1 MKHASLTMKSATNC
15 KRHGESKDLVLKKT
29 LMNQHELKQT
39 IKNHVNTE
47 LLTA

>member
-1 MKHASLTMKSATNC
+1 MKHASLTVKSATNC
-15 KRHGESKDLVLKKT
+15 MRHSESKDLVLKKI
-29 LMNQHELKQT
+29 LMKQHELKQS